1 MAHAR
6 AGAIPANAFAA
17 RLLALAAILTLA
29 VLAQLR
35 GGESLYS
42 GRVLGALYAL
52 VLAGF
57 LLALAYGA
65 LAAWSPFRQL
75 HLVELIGDAVV
86 ISGFVYCSGGARSIF
101 GFLYPIWIVYA
112 ALALGSRGAMI
123 ACSFATVALGAIGR
137 CSRGASRP
145 RCRRAGTSC
154 STSASCT
161 AASSTTSR
169 QACSR

>member
-112 ALALGSRGAMI
+112 ALALGSRVRHA
-123 ACSFATVALGAIGR
+123 AR
-137 CSRGASRP
+137 R
-145 RCRRAGTSC
+145 RCRRS
-154 STSASCT
+154 
-161 AASSTTSR
+161 
-169 QACSR
+169 